1 MLQIVVFTLF
11 EGMFHG
17 ILEESMLKRAQD
29 TGLVRVDFV
38 NFRDFAQDK
47 HRTVDDYP
55 FGGGAGMVLKPDP
68 LIKAV
73 ESLPVLQAH
82 QQERRFMMSP
92 QGVPFS
98 QPMAEE
104 LATLDRLVLVC
115 GHYEGFDERIR
126 PFIGAEEVSIGDF
139 VLTGGEI
146 PAMAIMDAVI
156 RLLPGTLGNAESHVD
171 DSFSTGLLEYPQYTR
186 PASYRGH
193 EVPAVLLSG
202 DHAKVDAWRRAHAL
216 YRTFMRRPDL
226 LDDATLTEADHR
238 LIERFRS
245 GDFSMIEVRDGF
257 EHDIPE

>member
-1 MLQIVVFTLF
+1 MEIVVFTLF

-29 TGLVRVDFV
+29 TGLVRVRFV
-38 NFRDFAQDK
+38 NFRDFAEDK

-55 FGGGAGMVLKPDP
+55 FGGGAGMVLKPHP
-68 LIKAV
+68 LVKSV
-73 ESLPVLQAH
+73 ESLPALPSH
-82 QQERRFMMSP
+82 QQERLLMMSP

-98 QPMAEE
+98 QRMAEA
-104 LATLDRLVLVC
+104 LATLDRLVLLC

-126 PFIGAEEVSIGDF
+126 PLIGAEEVSVGDF

-156 RLLPGTLGNAESHVD
+156 RLLPGTLGNADSHAD

-202 DHAKVDAWRRAHAL
+202 DHAKVDTWRRNHAL
-216 YRTFMRRPDL
+216 YRTFVRRPDL
-226 LDDATLTEADHR
+226 LERAPLTETDRR
-238 LIERFRS
+238 LLERFRS
-245 GDFSMIEVRDGF
+245 GDFSMIDVHDDF
-257 EHDIPE
+257 ENGIEQ